1 MRTARF
7 LRSPYSGRCRVP
19 AGFALALAL
28 ALTATGCALRPR
40 YGDFFTKESAAP
52 VKVLLVEKKSGT
64 PVAGAAIEIGERNK
78 VVVKTEAD
86 GTATLPLEKRF
97 LDENALLVVNAPA
110 GVGLTEMSVAPVA
123 PPVAQPEATPAAP
136 PEGAP
141 GTF

>member
-1 MRTARF
+1 MRSV
-7 LRSPYSGRCRVP
+7 LI
-19 AGFALALAL
+19 ALL

-40 YGDFFTKESAAP
+40 YGDFVTKETTAP

-64 PVAGAAIEIGERNK
+64 PVAGAAIELGERSK

-97 LDENALLVVNAPA
+97 LDDNALLVVNAPA

-123 PPVAQPEATPAAP
+123 PPVAQPEAAPAAP
-136 PEGAP
+136 AEGAP
-141 GTF
+141 ATY